1 MLGGPDTLSGMP
13 KKNIEWNKH
22 KKNGRIEE
30 TLKKRIQQFKR
41 LENTNQKTRNQKTR
55 NSKREDCLPLAD

>member
-30 TLKKRIQQFKR
+30 TQLRKESTI
-41 LENTNQKTRNQKTR
+41 QKT
-55 NSKREDCLPLAD
+55 